1 MGGSGVVAGLAA
13 CGTEPAPTGPPKV
26 NPVVMIIRHA
36 EKPPDLGTSPKGV
49 DIDGNENDHA
59 LTPAGWVRAGALV
72 QLFGSGRG
80 PLPPGLSM
88 PTQFY
93 ASQGDTKSLRPMQ
106 TLSPLAA
113 RLGSFVI
120 TKYSRDNVS
129 QLAAELRARGG
140 VSLIAW
146 ESDALPMI
154 PAALGNVTPKPPD
167 VWPNDRFDMIW
178 VLTANGNGWTFSQVP
193 QMLLAGD
200 RMNVI

>member
-1 MGGSGVVAGLAA
+1 MGGGGVAAGLAS
-13 CGTEPAPTGPPKV
+13 CAPEAAPPPPPKP

-36 EKPPDLGTSPKGV
+36 EKPPDLGVSPKGIDV
-49 DIDGNENDHA
+49 DGNENDHA

-80 PLPPGLSM
+80 LPNGLSV

-106 TLSPLAA
+106 TLTPLAA

-120 TKYSRDNVS
+120 TKYSREDVKP
-129 QLAAELRARGG
+129 LAAELRAKGG

-146 ESDALPMI
+146 ESDALPTI
-154 PAALGNVTPKPPD
+154 PAALGPVNPKPPA
-167 VWPNDRFDMIW
+167 VWPNDRFDVIW
-178 VLTANGNGWTFSQVP
+178 VLTANGNGWTFSQIP

-200 RMNVI
+200 RPNVI